1 MDIENLI
8 GTTASVPILDSN
20 ENIKH
25 ISLSFF
31 TDALNNLKGI
41 SGFSETEFK
50 ISQII
55 ANILDALVNFFI
67 NKDGEIFFFSVC
79 FIVIFMT
86 IALTGVFVGLTFH
99 FFKRPKPEYNNVTE
113 ESFYNSALDEFL
125 KPSAPPLRNG
135 NLKKKLLMLYCSC
148 LFF

>member
-8 GTTASVPILDSN
+8 GTTASVPIIDSYK
-20 ENIKH
+20 NIKP
-25 ISLSFF
+25 LSFF

-67 NKDGEIFFFSVC
+67 SKDGEIFFFQ
-79 FIVIFMT
+79 F
-86 IALTGVFVGLTFH
+86 VF
-99 FFKRPKPEYNNVTE
+99 
-113 ESFYNSALDEFL
+113 
-125 KPSAPPLRNG
+125 
-135 NLKKKLLMLYCSC
+135 
-148 LFF
+148 

>member
-8 GTTASVPILDSN
+8 GTTSSVPIPSSYQ
-20 ENIKH
+20 NIKH

-31 TDALNNLKGI
+31 TDALDNLKGI

-86 IALTGVFVGLTFH
+86 IALTGVFVGLMFH
-99 FFKRPKPEYNNVTE
+99 FFKRSKPDYNNVTE
-113 ESFYNSALDEFL
+113 ESFYISALDEFM
-125 KPSAPPLRNG
+125 KPSSPPIRHG
-135 NLKKKLLMLYCSC
+135 NLKKKIIKAIL
-148 LFF
+148 